1 MSNPDDTQPSHP
13 EASPPPRPEAS
24 PPPRPEASPPYQ
36 PIYPPAPP
44 AVPATPAAAVPP
56 PPPPAAAPPPPP
68 LPPAGPP
75 TVPLAATPPPGVP
88 PRTVV
93 RQQRESRRRALG
105 ALAVACFLTL
115 AAVFG
120 YSIGANHGSNSTNAS
135 SSFPSQQ
142 QIPQYDPSTGNSNG
156 SSSSNGSTGSSSNG
170 QQANIDV
177 QSIAAKVSPSVV
189 NLVSQISG
197 GEAAGTGI
205 IISSSGLALTNNH
218 VIDGSSQLQAEL
230 NGNGD
235 FHPVKVLGYDV
246 EHDVALVQIEGVSN
260 LTPASIG
267 DSSSV
272 QTGDAIVALGN
283 AGGKGGAPTV
293 VSGSVTDTNQQ
304 ITASDQDGSNA
315 ETLHNLV
322 QIDANIQPGDSGG
335 PLVDAD
341 GKVVGMDAAASS
353 GNGGFGFGGQSAN
366 EGYAIPI
373 EDALAIAKKIQSGD
387 GGSTIHVGAHAAIM
401 GVSVSD
407 DGSANGYGNP
417 YGGNGDVGGSAS
429 GGTQSGN
436 GAYVQDVQSGSGAES
451 AGIETGSTITSV
463 DGTTVTSASQLTHL
477 MVPYQP
483 GDSVKVQ
490 WTDSSGQSHT
500 ATIQLGS
507 STPS

>member
-1 MSNPDDTQPSHP
+1 MSNPDDTQP
-13 EASPPPRPEAS
+13 S

-36 PIYPPAPP
+36 PMYPPLAPE
-44 AVPATPAAAVPP
+44 AALPP

-68 LPPAGPP
+68 IPPAGPS
-75 TVPLAATPPPGVP
+75 TVPMAATPPPGVP
-88 PRTVV
+88 PRAVV
-93 RQQRESRRRALG
+93 RQERETRRRTLG

-120 YSIGANHGSNSTNAS
+120 YSIGSNHGSNSTSAS
-135 SSFPSQQ
+135 SNFPTQQ

-156 SSSSNGSTGSSSNG
+156 SSSNG

-177 QSIAAKVSPSVV
+177 QSIAAQVSPSVV
-189 NLVSQISG
+189 NLVSALDG
-197 GEAAGTGI
+197 GQAAGTGI
-205 IISSSGLALTNNH
+205 IISSSGLVLTNNH
-218 VIDGSSQLQAEL
+218 VVASSTQLQAEL
-230 NGNGD
+230 NGNGEY
-235 FHPVKVLGYDV
+235 HPVKVLGYDI
-246 EHDVALVQIEGVSN
+246 EHDVALVQIEGVSD
-260 LTPASIG
+260 LPAASLG

-272 QTGDAIVALGN
+272 QVGDAIVALGN
-283 AGGKGGAPTV
+283 AGGKGGDPTV
-293 VSGSVTDTNQQ
+293 VSGSVTGTDQQ

-315 ETLHNLV
+315 ETLRGLV

-341 GKVVGMDAAASS
+341 GKVVGMNAAASS

-387 GGSTIHVGAHAAIM
+387 GGDTIHVGAHAAIM

-407 DGSANGYGNP
+407 DGSANGYGDP
-417 YGGNGDVGGSAS
+417 TGGNGDFGGPAAQGSS
-429 GGTQSGN
+429 SGN
-436 GAYVQDVQSGSGAES
+436 GAYVQDVQSGSGADD
-451 AGIETGSTITSV
+451 AGIATGSTVTNV
-463 DGTTVTSASQLTHL
+463 DGTAVTLATQLTHL

-483 GDSVKVQ
+483 GDSVKVT

-500 ATIQLGS
+500 ATIKLGS

>member
-1 MSNPDDTQPSHP
+1 M
-13 EASPPPRPEAS
+13 
-24 PPPRPEASPPYQ
+24 
-36 PIYPPAPP
+36 
-44 AVPATPAAAVPP
+44 
-56 PPPPAAAPPPPP
+56 
-68 LPPAGPP
+68 
-75 TVPLAATPPPGVP
+75 AATPPPGVP

-93 RQQRESRRRALG
+93 RQERESRRRTLG

-120 YSIGANHGSNSTNAS
+120 YSIGANHGSNIPSAS
-135 SSFPSQQ
+135 SNFPSQQ
-142 QIPQYDPSTGNSNG
+142 QVPSYDPNTGLPSNG
-156 SSSSNGSTGSSSNG
+156 SSNGSSNNG

-189 NLVSQISG
+189 NLVSAVSG

-205 IISSSGLALTNNH
+205 IISSSGLVLTNNH
-218 VIDGSSQLQAEL
+218 VVASSNQLQAEL

-235 FHPVKVLGYDV
+235 YHPVKVLGYDI
-246 EHDVALVQIEGVSN
+246 EHDVALVQIEGVSD
-260 LTPASIG
+260 LPAAPIG

-272 QTGDAIVALGN
+272 QVGDAIVALGN
-283 AGGKGGAPTV
+283 AGGKGGTPTV

-315 ETLHNLV
+315 ETLHDLL

-335 PLVDAD
+335 PLVDANC
-341 GKVVGMDAAASS
+341 KVVGMNAAASS

-387 GGSTIHVGAHAAIM
+387 GGDTIHVGAHAAIM

-407 DGSANGYGNP
+407 DRSANGYGDP
-417 YGGNGDVGGSAS
+417 YGGNGDFGGPASQGSA
-429 GGTQSGN
+429 TGN
-436 GAYVQDVQSGSGAES
+436 GAYVQDVKSGSGAAD
-451 AGIETGSTITSV
+451 AGIETGSTITRV
-463 DGTTVTSASQLTHL
+463 DGTAVTSASQLTHL

-483 GDSVKVQ
+483 GDSVKVS
-490 WTDSSGQSHT
+490 WTDSSGQGHT
-500 ATIQLGS
+500 ATIELGS